1 MLAINH
7 TTSATATVIGVSLLL
22 NKPFWLPLILFVI
35 VGSLLPDIDH
45 SNSQISK
52 KIPIIAKLL
61 KHRGVTHSLLAVV
74 ILYFL
79 IILVDSNLRFFDQI
93 LPIILVYFAFVG
105 AWFGFAIFQNSL
117 MQIQKFSSNFFS
129 KKQIGLASL
138 IVFLVLLLWLGGIYY
153 FSFEIQNLI
162 TGLWFIFYG
171 YIVHLFGDFL
181 TKEGI
186 PLFWPIKQK
195 FGLKLF
201 RTNSI
206 TESILGLVL
215 WILNIWLLYRCWQI
229 DGYIWF

>member
-7 TTSATATVIGVSLLL
+7 TTSATATVIGASLLL

-45 SNSQISK
+45 PNSQISK
-52 KIPIIAKLL
+52 KIPIITKLL
-61 KHRGVTHSLLAVV
+61 RHRGVTHSLLAVV
-74 ILYFL
+74 ILYLL
-79 IILVDSNLRFFDQI
+79 ITLIDLGLRFFDQI
-93 LPIILVYFAFVG
+93 LPIILLYFAFVG

-117 MQIQKFSSNFFS
+117 IQIQKFSGNFFS

-138 IVFLVLLLWLGGIYY
+138 IVFLVLLVWLGRIYH

-162 TGLWFIFYG
+162 TGLWFIFFG
-171 YIVHLFGDFL
+171 YVVHLLGDFL

-186 PLFWPIKQK
+186 PLFWPIKHK

-206 TESILGLVL
+206 IESILGLIL
-215 WILNIWLLYRCWQI
+215 WILNIWLLYQYWQI
-229 DGYIWF
+229 GGYI